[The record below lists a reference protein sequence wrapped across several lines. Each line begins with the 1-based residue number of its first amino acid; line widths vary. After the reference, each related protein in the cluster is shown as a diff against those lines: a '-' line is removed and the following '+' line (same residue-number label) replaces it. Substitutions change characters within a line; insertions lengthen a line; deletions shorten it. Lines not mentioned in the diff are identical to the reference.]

1 MRTLVRG
8 LLALVLV
15 GTTFTHLGAQEIR
28 RIDRGHERHG
38 FFLGLGGGAGS
49 ARIECDLCSNET
61 EQGGAGWFT
70 IGGTV
75 GQHLRLAGDLNG
87 WTQDD
92 KGTRTS
98 LMTGTFSA
106 LFYPWAEG
114 NFFLKAGLGY
124 SHTIINDNDVDLMA
138 EGQGFGGVAGI
149 GYDLW
154 IGHSLSLTPQ
164 LTVFGGNTGD
174 VKDGGTVALQDS
186 NFSVAV
192 LTLGLV
198 FH

>member
-1 MRTLVRG
+1 MRTLIRG
-8 LLALVLV
+8 TLTILLFGISIAPLR
-15 GTTFTHLGAQEIR
+15 AQEIR

-49 ARIECDLCSNET
+49 ARIECDLCSDET
-61 EQGGAGWFT
+61 KQGGAGWFT

-75 GQHLRLAGDLNG
+75 SRHLRLAGDFNG

-92 KGTRTS
+92 KGTRTT
-98 LMTGTFSA
+98 LATGTVAA
-106 LFYPWAEG
+106 LLYPWAEG
-114 NFFLKAGLGY
+114 NLFLKAGLGY
-124 SHTIINDNDVDLMA
+124 SHTIVNDNDAGLKA
-138 EGQGFGGVAGI
+138 EGQGFGGAFGI

-154 IGHSLSLTPQ
+154 VGHDLSFTPQ
-164 LTVFGGNTGD
+164 FTVFGGNTGD
-174 VKDGGTVALQDS
+174 VKDGGTVVLQDS
-186 NFSVAV
+186 KFSAAV